1 MKKTINLPAFVSA
14 FTEMGRYDQ
23 FSLDALK
30 IIYKYITDYE
40 AESGQEIELDVIAI
54 CCEFVESTPSQ
65 VFVDY
70 VTSIDSYDLKDE
82 TDLIAKA
89 VDYLES
95 KTSVLGQT
103 ETTIIYKQ
111 F

>member
-1 MKKTINLPAFVSA
+1 MKKTINLHNFVSA

-40 AESGQEIELDVIAI
+40 EKSGQEMHLDVIAI

-65 VFVDY
+65 V
-70 VTSIDSYDLKDE
+70 IDSYDLKDE
-82 TDLIAKA
+82 NDLIAKA
-89 VDYLES
+89 VDFLES

-103 ETTIIYKQ
+103 ETNIIYKQ

>member
-1 MKKTINLPAFVSA
+1 MKKTINLHNFVSA

-40 AESGQEIELDVIAI
+40 EKSGQVMQLDVIAI
-54 CCEFVESTPSQ
+54 CCEFVESTPLQ

-70 VTSIDSYDLKDE
+70 VTSIDPYNLKDE
-82 TDLIAKA
+82 NDLMAKA
-89 VDYLES
+89 VDFLES

-103 ETTIIYKQ
+103 ETNIIYKQ